1 MTEYRP
7 PYRPGMWLGF
17 FVFGLYVLTLAPTTA
32 WWDASEYIAT
42 GHILGIPHPPGN
54 PLFVAL
60 ARTWSLLLAPL
71 GLPVAVRIN
80 LLAAATSTIA
90 TYFFF
95 LIGHRV
101 LSAVVEERWMATVGS
116 VCGAIMGAT
125 AYTVWSQSTVNE
137 KVYTVSVAVVA
148 ATSWLALRWYD
159 RREEPAGLRAL
170 LLAVYLMALGSTNH
184 LMSVLPAPALGLFVL
199 MAGPAVLIRSRFWV
213 RAVPLVVVG
222 LSFTIFLPIRAAQD
236 PAINEGDP
244 VCESA
249 TGVLVAI
256 YSNGNSGCAPLAE
269 SLSRVQYAKPPL
281 ADRQAPFKDQAL
293 NYAQYFDWQWARG
306 ADMSELPTGARLPVT
321 MLFVGLGFMGFLV
334 LWRAD
339 RMIFSY
345 IVVLAGTLS
354 LGLIVYLNF
363 KYGFSLAPHITDRAA
378 HEVRERDY
386 FFVASFILWGNMAG
400 LGLAGFWTALS
411 KRLGGGMAYR
421 KAAPLLLVA
430 LIPLAY
436 NWQWASRAGDYAAR
450 DWAYDLL
457 MSVEPYGVLFTNG
470 DNDTFPLWYLQE
482 IEGVRGDVTVI
493 VVQYLYTDWY
503 PRQLK
508 ERTSPQV
515 QRPFEERFALNLYTA
530 SPVPDS
536 AISRASDEILNAVAS
551 GRIPEDLRI
560 PLGSVAVSYPAGVFL
575 GRGHRLALSFIHDS
589 IGQRP
594 IYFASAG
601 GLLRELGLEDWGVR
615 HGIAMKLV
623 MRDLEAEPPSDIV
636 QGSPEMGGEWFD
648 VDRSMVLVRDIYQY
662 RGIRDREI
670 WQDRSTL
677 NIPMQYQFLF
687 AQLAD
692 VAAISGLPTEE
703 VTKLAEDAA
712 AMRITALGG
721 RRYVEGL

>member
-1 MTEYRP
+1 
-7 PYRPGMWLGF
+7 
-17 FVFGLYVLTLAPTTA
+17 
-32 WWDASEYIAT
+32 
-42 GHILGIPHPPGN
+42 
-54 PLFVAL
+54 
-60 ARTWSLLLAPL
+60 
-71 GLPVAVRIN
+71 
-80 LLAAATSTIA
+80 
-90 TYFFF
+90 
-95 LIGHRV
+95 
-101 LSAVVEERWMATVGS
+101 
-116 VCGAIMGAT
+116 
-125 AYTVWSQSTVNE
+125 
-137 KVYTVSVAVVA
+137 
-148 ATSWLALRWYD
+148 
-159 RREEPAGLRAL
+159 
-170 LLAVYLMALGSTNH
+170 
-184 LMSVLPAPALGLFVL
+184 
-199 MAGPAVLIRSRFWV
+199 
-213 RAVPLVVVG
+213 
-222 LSFTIFLPIRAAQD
+222 
-236 PAINEGDP
+236 
-244 VCESA
+244 
-249 TGVLVAI
+249 
-256 YSNGNSGCAPLAE
+256 
-269 SLSRVQYAKPPL
+269 
-281 ADRQAPFKDQAL
+281 
-293 NYAQYFDWQWARG
+293 
-306 ADMSELPTGARLPVT
+306 
-321 MLFVGLGFMGFLV
+321 
-334 LWRAD
+334 
-339 RMIFSY
+339 
-345 IVVLAGTLS
+345 
-354 LGLIVYLNF
+354 VYLNF

-508 ERTSPQV
+508 ERTSPKV
-515 QRPFEERFALNLYTA
+515 QRPFEERFAVNLYTP

-536 AISRASDEILNAVAS
+536 AISRAPDEILNAVAS

-560 PLGSVAVSYPAGVFL
+560 PLGSVAVSYPAGMFL

-601 GLLRELGLEDWGVR
+601 GLLRELGLQDWGVR

-623 MRDLEAEPPSDIV
+623 MRDLEAEAPSDMV

-648 VDRSMVLVRDIYQY
+648 VDRSMALVRDIYQY

-692 VAAISGLPTEE
+692 VAAISGLPAEE
-703 VTKLAEDAA
+703 VTQLAEDAA
-712 AMRITALGG
+712 AMRIVALGG